1 MWDSQALRLV
11 AAQVFEGAIGL
22 ELSFEEFDLAGESVI
37 AGVLGLGRLQPLLE
51 DADISDIHIRGA
63 SPVWVKRRDGS
74 RICVEPIVD
83 SDEELIEEA
92 SQLIVSSAS
101 DFLSAFDAETIR
113 ERTAIALVEAILEGN
128 K

>member
-1 MWDSQALRLV
+1 M
-11 AAQVFEGAIGL
+11 
-22 ELSFEEFDLAGESVI
+22 
-37 AGVLGLGRLQPLLE
+37 
-51 DADISDIHIRGA
+51 
-63 SPVWVKRRDGS
+63 
-74 RICVEPIVD
+74 

-101 DFLSAFDAETIR
+101 DYLSAFDAETIR